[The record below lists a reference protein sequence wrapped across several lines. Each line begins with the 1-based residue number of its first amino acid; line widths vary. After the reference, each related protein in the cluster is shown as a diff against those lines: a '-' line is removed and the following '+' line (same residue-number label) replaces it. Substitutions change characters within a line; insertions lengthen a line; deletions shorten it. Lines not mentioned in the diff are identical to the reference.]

1 MAHKI
6 FFKGPHQGKHCPE
19 GQGGRAR
26 GCCGGPGRQTFQ
38 LQSVWGRYAVGA
50 ARGGEW
56 PHHGAARPP
65 HLVPLLNAPLP
76 IGQGPR
82 CDGGAG
88 GGRPFGCDQHGLGAC
103 RRHCPHR
110 PPAVPK
116 PPEHQWSKLNLLI
129 NALLDYSV
137 YICLYIYKTYFVFL
151 YGPVMCLWMTG

>member
-1 MAHKI
+1 ML
-6 FFKGPHQGKHCPE
+6 KGPNQGEHRPE
-19 GQGGRAR
+19 SQGGRPGGGR
-26 GCCGGPGRQTFQ
+26 GRLGCKASQ
-38 LQSVWGRYAVGA
+38 LQSVWGCDAVGA
-50 ARGGEW
+50 ARGGGW

-82 CDGGAG
+82 RDGGAG
-88 GGRPFGCDQHGLGAC
+88 GGRPVGCYQHCLGAC

-116 PPEHQWSKLNLLI
+116 PPEHQWSRLNLLI

-137 YICLYIYKTYFVFL
+137 YICLYIYKTYFAFL
-151 YGPVMCLWMTG
+151 HSPAMCLWMTG